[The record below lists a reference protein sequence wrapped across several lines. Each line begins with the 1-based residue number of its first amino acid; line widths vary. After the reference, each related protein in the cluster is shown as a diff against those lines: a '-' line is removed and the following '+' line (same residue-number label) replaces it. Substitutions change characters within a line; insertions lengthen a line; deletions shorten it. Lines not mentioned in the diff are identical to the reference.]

1 MKPKKIFILG
11 TVGSGKSTLAKELSK
26 KLKIKH
32 YDLDDVFW
40 TKKFNQKRTE
50 KERDKLLL
58 KICKKKSWII
68 EGVYTDW
75 IEKGIKKS
83 DLVVLL
89 KIPFRVLLYRITK
102 RTLKREKSKLK
113 GKERYNE
120 NFKDYLNLLRAAK
133 RYPKKSYLQHKELV
147 DKHKVNFIV
156 IQKNKEIKNFIKEI
170 EIK

>member
-26 KLKIKH
+26 KLNIKH

-58 KICKKKSWII
+58 KICKNKSWII

-83 DLVVLL
+83 DLVILL
-89 KIPFRVLLYRITK
+89 KIPIITLMYRITK
-102 RTLKREKSKLK
+102 RTLKREKSRLK
-113 GKERYNE
+113 GKEKYNE
-120 NFKDYLNLLRAAK
+120 NFKDYVNLLKAAK
-133 RYPKKSYLQHKELV
+133 RYPKKSYLKHKELV
-147 DKHKVNFIV
+147 DKHKVNFI
-156 IQKNKEIKNFIKEI
+156 ILKNNKDIKKFIKEV
-170 EIK
+170 EK